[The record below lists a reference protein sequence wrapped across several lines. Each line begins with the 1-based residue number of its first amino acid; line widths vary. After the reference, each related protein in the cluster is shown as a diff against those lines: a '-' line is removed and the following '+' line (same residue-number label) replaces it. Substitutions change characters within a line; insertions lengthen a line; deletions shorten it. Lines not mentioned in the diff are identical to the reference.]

1 MKTND
6 MRPNPVKIYANADIQ
21 KMQILKENKGKSGVY
36 RWVNKETGKSYVG
49 SGTNLARRFYNYYSA
64 ALLIKHDCMVI
75 NRALLKYGYSNFTLE
90 IIEYCEPSNVIAREQ
105 FYLDLLKPEYNIL
118 VKAGSNLGFKHTE
131 ETKQKI
137 GEASQG
143 LKRSEETKR
152 KMSEAHI
159 GCKHSEDTKER
170 IRNTHNPNRFLKG
183 QKKREGSGRPPQAI
197 EVFVLE
203 TGNKNTYESTGEAG
217 RALNIDSSTISR
229 YLRNNQKKPYKGR
242 YIFTKINLYPSY

>member
-1 MKTND
+1 
-6 MRPNPVKIYANADIQ
+6 
-21 KMQILKENKGKSGVY
+21 
-36 RWVNKETGKSYVG
+36 
-49 SGTNLARRFYNYYSA
+49 
-64 ALLIKHDCMVI
+64 MVI
-75 NRALLKYGYSNFTLE
+75 NRALLKSPRRRREDLARRPASGYSNFTLE

-159 GCKHSEDTKER
+159 GRKHSEDTKEK
-170 IRNTHNPNRFLKG
+170 IRNAHNPNRFLKG

-217 RALNIDSSTISR
+217 RALNIDSSIISR